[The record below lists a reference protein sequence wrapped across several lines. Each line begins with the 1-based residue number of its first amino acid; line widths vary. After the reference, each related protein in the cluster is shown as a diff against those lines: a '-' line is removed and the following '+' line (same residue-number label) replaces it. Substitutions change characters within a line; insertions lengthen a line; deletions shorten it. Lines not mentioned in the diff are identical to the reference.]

1 MFTAIDIGNTN
12 TTIGFYQDEIIK
24 ADLRIPSNTARNAD
38 EIGNRILKFLLEKGI
53 DGKRIGGVCISSVVP
68 ELTGIYS
75 TIFKKFFHQ
84 EALIINA
91 NLDMGIRIRYDN
103 PESLGTDRLCSAVAG
118 YSKYGGPLFIIDF
131 GTATTYGVIA
141 SNGDFLGGV
150 ISPGIATMS
159 NALHQRTAQL
169 PDIKI
174 NFPETVIGRNTV
186 ACIQSGVLYGA
197 LDSMTGMIERLQ
209 IEIQKYETR
218 NAIVIAAGGFSKL
231 IYEHTK
237 LIGHLE
243 PFLVLE
249 GIRLIY
255 KRVNR

>member
-1 MFTAIDIGNTN
+1 MFIAIDIGN
-12 TTIGFYQDEIIK
+12 
-24 ADLRIPSNTARNAD
+24 SNTAIGVYEKETLKTEFSIPSIPQKSENETGKIFAALLSGK
-38 EIGNRILKFLLEKGI
+38 EISGKKI
-53 DGKRIGGVCISSVVP
+53 DGIGISSVVP

-75 TIFKKFFHQ
+75 AASKKYFHR
-84 EALIINA
+84 EALVINTKL
-91 NLDMGIRIRYDN
+91 NLGMRVHYDN
-103 PESLGTDRLCSAVAG
+103 PESLGTDRLCSAVSG
-118 YSKYGGPLFIIDF
+118 YSKYGGPLIIIDF

-159 NALHQRTAQL
+159 NALHQHTAQL
-169 PDIKI
+169 PDIEI
-174 NFPETVIGRNTV
+174 NFPGTVIGRNTV
-186 ACIQSGVLYGA
+186 ACIQSGVIYGA
-197 LDSMTGMIERLQ
+197 LDSLTGMIDRLQ
-209 IEIQKYETR
+209 TEIQKYESEK
-218 NAIVIAAGGFSKL
+218 AAVIGTGGLSKF

-255 KRVNR
+255 KRVNQ